1 MNAAFQ
7 SSIELLVLS
16 TVCFLSSE
24 SFLVCFFFLIIISV
38 RFKGENW
45 GRSVELKQIPDL
57 TGTKFF

>member
-24 SFLVCFFFLIIISV
+24 RFCCFFFFYFIFISV

-45 GRSVELKQIPDL
+45 GRSVELEQIPDV
-57 TGTKFF
+57 TVN